1 MVKNK
6 IYSTYNNIKMNIE
19 ERNLY
24 KLYDEMFPEVRNKE
38 EDDECKHINTT
49 LDKSE
54 YYIVCIECG
63 KCIDTNNVYT
73 QDYNY
78 LLTCRIK
85 RCYKKTNYLKIKMKN
100 IIKNITCY
108 EENHIRTEFIKYDNL
123 YRQHNK
129 KIKYDFILKMIL
141 LEMKK
146 CDLVQHLKVF
156 KSKLEK
162 KRLKEFNFVK
172 NNIDT

>member
-1 MVKNK
+1 
-6 IYSTYNNIKMNIE
+6 MNFE

-38 EDDECKHINTT
+38 EEEDECKHINTT

-63 KCIDTNNVYT
+63 KCIDTNNVYV

-100 IIKNITCY
+100 IIRFLTSY
-108 EENHIRTEFIKYDNL
+108 EENHIRTEFINYDNI
-123 YRQHNK
+123 YRNHNK
-129 KIKYDFILKMIL
+129 KLKYDFILKMIL
-141 LEMKK
+141 LEMQKG
-146 CDLVQHLKVF
+146 DLIHHLKVF

-172 NNIDT
+172 NN